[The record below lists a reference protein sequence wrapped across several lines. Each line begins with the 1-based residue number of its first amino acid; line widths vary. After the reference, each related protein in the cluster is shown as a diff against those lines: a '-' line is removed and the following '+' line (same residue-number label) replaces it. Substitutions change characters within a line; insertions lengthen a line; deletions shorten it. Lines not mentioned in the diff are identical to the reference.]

1 MKTYLCLKTIS
12 FVHIFKFRSVLALT
26 CSFWKICLFKNSL
39 WDAQKSETTRSLKE
53 IVSPTSDSSV
63 AMSSPLNGARDILNF
78 SNKALYSIKNLVR
91 LI

>member
-1 MKTYLCLKTIS
+1 LEVTLIKSL
-12 FVHIFKFRSVLALT
+12 
-26 CSFWKICLFKNSL
+26 L
-39 WDAQKSETTRSLKE
+39 WDAQKSEATRSLEE

-91 LI
+91 LISNLVTTHKRCIN

>member
-1 MKTYLCLKTIS
+1 LIGAISYLFFLEVKLIKS
-12 FVHIFKFRSVLALT
+12 L
-26 CSFWKICLFKNSL
+26 L
-39 WDAQKSETTRSLKE
+39 WDAQKSEATRSLEE

-91 LI
+91 LISNLVTTHKRCIN